1 MEKSDSD
8 LPILKG
14 KKLQEFEIYK
24 KFLKDLEEDFDEI
37 KIDKFIQ
44 EKIEPNISKFKNFIE
59 KIYEIFIKKAIEKRV
74 ITDSIFPNN
83 NIIFNEKN
91 LEIEAFFKTSE

>member
-74 ITDSIFPNN
+74 VTDSIFPNN

>member
-59 KIYEIFIKKAIEKRV
+59 KIYAIFIKKAIEKRV
-74 ITDSIFPNN
+74 VTDNIFPNN

-91 LEIEAFFKTSE
+91 LEVEAFFKTSE